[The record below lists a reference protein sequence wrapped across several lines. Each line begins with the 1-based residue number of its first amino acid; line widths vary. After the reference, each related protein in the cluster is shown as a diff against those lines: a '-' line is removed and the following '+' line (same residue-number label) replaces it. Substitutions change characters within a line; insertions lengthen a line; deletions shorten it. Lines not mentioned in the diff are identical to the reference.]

1 MRARIRETKIL
12 EPVSSTSRRGARAA
26 YHDEYTYPRDFGP
39 RIAYTVS
46 LVSDTSRPPI
56 RQAGREMS
64 ASRPY
69 ETSPFHPPALFTF
82 NTRIN
87 SIYIYIYIYKAV
99 PVISSMW
106 YLQYV
111 LVQCILVMYACAVS
125 ASFTPRFRAI
135 LKLFCLSY
143 GNFGELM
150 QNTYL
155 RICSTNKSTYE
166 SCIYKIIE
174 RTTL

>member
-1 MRARIRETKIL
+1 
-12 EPVSSTSRRGARAA
+12 
-26 YHDEYTYPRDFGP
+26 
-39 RIAYTVS
+39 
-46 LVSDTSRPPI
+46 
-56 RQAGREMS
+56 MS
-64 ASRPY
+64 APRPD

-87 SIYIYIYIYKAV
+87 YIYIYIYIYKAV

-174 RTTL
+174 RTTLWVQVAVELNNNCHLNLVQQTCSHESSMMKRDASAALLS